1 MTQTQHLS
9 ILSIDDDPD
18 QHLLLERLLGQVTR
32 FAIEIETI
40 GDSETARDRIA
51 DRAHDVY
58 LVDHRLAGS
67 SGLELIAEAVASGNP
82 GPFILLTGADDPGL
96 DVRAI
101 RSGAV
106 DYLSKDATSPA
117 TLERSLLLAV
127 ERLRSINAERAVG
140 EALHRALVEKGEFL
154 ATIAHELRSPLTNVI
169 GFAEILADPN
179 LDAGAAE
186 RRDMLSR
193 IIEES
198 HEISALVEDLLASA
212 RNEVGQ
218 LTAMRVPV
226 DLDAE
231 ITQVLATLT
240 PERRDRIRYRRE
252 DDVVAVGD
260 PARIRQ
266 VIRNLTSNALKYGGN
281 RIEVVTR
288 VDSDRAIVE
297 VRDDGDGLPVGGGDI
312 FGRHRPNLSVS
323 GSNGIGLSLARD
335 LTHLMDG
342 TIEFHRDDAWTVFA
356 VSLPGVYRPSP

>member
-1 MTQTQHLS
+1 V
-9 ILSIDDDPD
+9 
-18 QHLLLERLLGQVTR
+18 LLERSLRKVTR
-32 FAIEIETI
+32 FAIQIETV
-40 GDSETARDRIA
+40 GDSEAARARIA

-58 LVDHRLAGS
+58 LIDHRLAGV
-67 SGLELIAEAVASGNP
+67 SGLELIEEAVASGNP
-82 GPFILLTGADDPGL
+82 GPFILLTAADDPGL

-101 RSGAV
+101 RAGAV

-127 ERLRSINAERAVG
+127 ERLRAIKAEREVG

-169 GFAEILADPN
+169 GFAQILADPE
-179 LDAGAAE
+179 LDADVDE
-186 RRDMLSR
+186 RRDMLLR

-218 LTAMRVPV
+218 LTAMRAPV
-226 DLDAE
+226 DLAAE

-240 PERRDRIRYRRE
+240 PERRDRIGYRCE
-252 DDVVAVGD
+252 EEVVAVGD

-266 VIRNLTSNALKYGGN
+266 VVRNLTSNALKYGGD

-288 VDSDRAIVE
+288 VESDRAVIE
-297 VRDDGDGLPVGGGDI
+297 VRDDGDGLPGEDGDV
-312 FGRHRPNLSVS
+312 FGRHRPNPSVS

-342 TIEFHRDDAWTVFA
+342 TIEFHRDDAWTVFS
-356 VSLPGVYRPSP
+356 VSLPGVYRPSA